1 MPTYGLT
8 TDGLIVKTLDVIREE
23 LNQRLRG
30 AFGASVKLDDRSI
43 LGQITGIISELG
55 ALVWELAE
63 AVNSAQDPDKASGA
77 ALDALCTLTGTFR
90 PPATY
95 SVVTLTLTGTPTTVV
110 AAESSVK
117 AESTSVHFETMED
130 ATIDTVA
137 AWVESTA
144 YVVGDRVTSN
154 GNIYQCTTSG
164 TSGSGIPSPA
174 PSTTD
179 EEITTDG
186 TVVWT
191 FVGAGTGAV
200 DVVAK
205 ATETGAVQAVARDL
219 NVIETT
225 TAGWDGVINLL
236 DATTGREIASD
247 EELRQLREDELA
259 GQGNSPID
267 AIRSDLLRLDDV
279 VSVTVFVNNTDE
291 TDVDGMPPHS
301 VEALVRP
308 KDPPP
313 SGFDQTVFDALL
325 ANVAAGIAT
334 HGNTPGTATDSQ
346 GTSHTMKYSRPTEVP
361 IYIIVN
367 VTKDPDTYPADGDD
381 LIKQAIVDWGDEQ
394 VCGKNAVA
402 SAITA
407 QAFTVDGV
415 LDVTAVKIG
424 TAPAP
429 TLSVT
434 IPISLRELATYDT
447 SRISVVS
454 IDGTP

>member
-23 LNQRLRG
+23 LNQRLRD
-30 AFGASVKLDDRSI
+30 AFGASIKLDDRSI

-55 ALVWELAE
+55 ALLWELAE

-95 SVVTLTLTGTPTTVV
+95 SAVTLTLTGTPTTIVPI
-110 AAESSVK
+110 ESSVK
-117 AESTSVHFETMED
+117 TESTSVHFETTED
-130 ATIDTVA
+130 ATIALLPDWTTA
-137 AWVESTA
+137 TA
-144 YVVGDRVTSN
+144 YVVGDKVTSN
-154 GNIYQCTTSG
+154 GNAYEAISSG
-164 TSGSGIPSPA
+164 TSGVNA
-174 PSTTD
+174 PT
-179 EEITTDG
+179 G
-186 TVVWT
+186 TSEDWNDDVVHWT
-191 FVGAGTGAV
+191 YLGTGTGAV
-200 DVVAK
+200 DVIAK
-205 ATETGAVQAVARDL
+205 ATETGAVLAAARDL
-219 NVIETT
+219 TIIETSV
-225 TAGWDGVINLL
+225 AGWESVINLL
-236 DATTGREIASD
+236 DATTGREVASD

-267 AIRSDLLRLDDV
+267 AIRADLLRLDDV
-279 VSVTVFVNNTDE
+279 VSVTVFVNNTDA
-291 TDVDGMPPHS
+291 TDADGMPPHS

-308 KDPPP
+308 NTPVPDD
-313 SGFDQTVFDALL
+313 FDQSVWDALL

-334 HGNTPGTATDSQ
+334 TGNTSGTAIDSQ

-361 IYIIVN
+361 IYIIIN

-381 LIKQAIVDWGDEQ
+381 LIKQAIVDWGDVQ
-394 VCGKNAVA
+394 ACGKNAVA